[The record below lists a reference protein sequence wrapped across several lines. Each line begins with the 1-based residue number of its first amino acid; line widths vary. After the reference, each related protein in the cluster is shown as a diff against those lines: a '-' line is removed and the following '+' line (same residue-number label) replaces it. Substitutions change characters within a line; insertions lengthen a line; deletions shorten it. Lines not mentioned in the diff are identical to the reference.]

1 MTDLETLERLL
12 AAATPGPWKY
22 LSARWPYEVWSEAAG
37 AALGLPSAKLLE
49 LWSSHEDG
57 EFIVALVNAAPGLL
71 TELKELLRIRD
82 EQSEYVHVLEETVT
96 ELNVGALELERE
108 LQAARNVV
116 EAAHTLCNAIDDGF
130 AAKIRPDIARSLL
143 VRALNEYSAVVA
155 EKVTPCSLLA
165 ELKELR
171 EKNGPCTCGS
181 GAHPR
186 ECNRHPLG
194 KELHAA
200 ELSIDALNDD
210 VASLEREL
218 QAARNVVELVR
229 RGGCCFA
236 TFSEECEKT
245 REAVAAIAEYDAAV
259 AGKVTT

>member
-116 EAAHTLCNAIDDGF
+116 E
-130 AAKIRPDIARSLL
+130 
-143 VRALNEYSAVVA
+143 
-155 EKVTPCSLLA
+155 
-165 ELKELR
+165 
-171 EKNGPCTCGS
+171 
-181 GAHPR
+181 
-186 ECNRHPLG
+186 
-194 KELHAA
+194 
-200 ELSIDALNDD
+200 
-210 VASLEREL
+210 
-218 QAARNVVELVR
+218 LVR